1 MKRFLSLVLIVA
13 FAMCFMFT
21 TTGCSEK
28 TKLFVYNVGDY
39 IDPALIDMFE
49 DRYPHIEVV
58 YELYNSNEEM
68 YMKVSKGTSAYD
80 VIFPSDYMLEQM
92 IDEGLINK
100 LNFENI
106 PNYKYVDPN
115 MKTLDYDPTGE
126 YSVPYMW
133 GTMGILYNTTMM
145 DEVPD
150 SWDYLW
156 DEKYADN
163 ILMLNQERD
172 MISIALKKCG
182 FSMNS
187 NNDKELKIAEDALRK
202 QRSIVKAYC
211 GDEIKDNMV
220 NGVAAM
226 AIVWSGDAF
235 FCIDQNPDL
244 AYSLPKE
251 GSNLFID
258 CMAIPT
264 TSKHQKE
271 AELFINFLSDPEIA
285 KINTDYIGYSTSN
298 VAAREMLDEEIK
310 NDWLRYPELNDEF
323 MKNMEIFAY
332 DKERNAKL
340 FEIWIKALNS

>member
-1 MKRFLSLVLIVA
+1 MKRLLSVFLIFA
-13 FAMCFMFT
+13 FSVCFMFT
-21 TTGCSEK
+21 TTGCSAK

-39 IDPALIDMFE
+39 IDPELIDEFE
-49 DRYPHIEVV
+49 ARYPDIDVV

-92 IDEGLINK
+92 IAEGLINK
-100 LNFENI
+100 INFDNI
-106 PNYKYVDPN
+106 PNYKHIDPN
-115 MKTLDYDPTGE
+115 MRKLDYDPTGE
-126 YSVPYMW
+126 YCVPYMW

-156 DEKYADN
+156 NEKYKDN

-187 NNDKELKIAEDALRK
+187 NNDDELNIAKEALKQ
-202 QRSIVKAYC
+202 QRSLVKAYC

-235 FCIDQNPDL
+235 FCIDQNEDL

-271 AELFINFLSDPEIA
+271 AELFINFLCDPEIA
-285 KINTDYIGYSTSN
+285 KQNTEWIGYSTSN
-298 VAAREMLDEEIK
+298 MTARDMLDDEIK
-310 NDWLRYPELNDEF
+310 NDWLRYPELNKEF
-323 MKNMEIFAY
+323 MQNMEIFAY

-340 FEIWIKALNS
+340 FEIWIKALNE